1 MTEPAVQLKWRLL
14 RRIPVQK
21 RAHDRIE
28 RVLDAAAALLE
39 EKPIAD
45 ITTEDIAE
53 RAEVPI
59 GSIYHYFENKLSV
72 LAELTRRMMVR
83 ADANTIEA
91 IVDGYEIVDV
101 TGIVDRVVD
110 VAIESYRR
118 APGYAHLLRQFR
130 PTPEFQ
136 EIADAASK
144 RVAAAIASHPLFIE
158 RAPAGRGE
166 VIARITVE
174 VANTI
179 QRLAFEAEDPSEA
192 VDYIREMKDLLV
204 SYLSSSLNQE

>member
-1 MTEPAVQLKWRLL
+1 MTESAAQLKWRLL

-21 RAHDRIE
+21 RARDRVE
-28 RVLDAAAALLE
+28 RVLDAAAVLLE
-39 EKPIAD
+39 EKPIVD

-59 GSIYHYFENKLSV
+59 GSVYHYFENKLSV
-72 LAELTRRMMVR
+72 LAELTRRTMAR
-83 ADANTIEA
+83 ADANTVAA
-91 IVDGYEIVDV
+91 IVDGYEIMDV
-101 TGIVDRVVD
+101 NGIVDRVVD

-144 RVAAAIASHPLFIE
+144 RVAAAIASHPLLIE
-158 RAPAGRGE
+158 SAPPGRGE
-166 VIARITVE
+166 IIARITVE

-179 QRLAFEAEDPSEA
+179 QRLAFEAAEPGEA
-192 VDYIREMKDLLV
+192 VDYVREMKALLV
-204 SYLSSSLNQE
+204 SYLRSSLTQA